1 MMDDKM
7 ITAQRIADFL
17 TARGIAFEQK
27 KMFGGICFMVN
38 DKMLTGANRHNKLL
52 ARVDPADEDLFLQR
66 PGGVSIMEM
75 GPKLAHGFLFVDPA
89 GFDKEE
95 DFTFWMEKC
104 LEYNPKAKKHGLRG

>member
-38 DKMLTGANRHNKLL
+38 DKMCVGTSKGRVM
-52 ARVDPADEDLFLQR
+52 ARVDPEEEETLLQR
-66 PGGVSIMEM
+66 TGATLMDHKGHMP
-75 GPKLAHGFLFVDPA
+75 GFLMIEADGYDRDADLSFWVD
-89 GFDKEE
+89 
-95 DFTFWMEKC
+95 KC
-104 LEYNPKAKKHGLRG
+104 LEYNPKAKASKRKVR